1 MSSSTATTST
11 FRASP
16 FPPCHGCMH
25 GTVHPTAIR
34 PQQGPQLTATR
45 CLGKLGHYCDLLKQ
59 PKNISVDFS
68 LCSLR
73 SRRKNKV
80 DVSYGGMGGIVLCR
94 GHFGT
99 SVPTSYGSRSTSGGA
114 RAENLVGN
122 PLAALIGATMPPSRL
137 VPTDLQEWGRGLH
150 TRLLHGPRVRHT
162 LLIGKVHTHHLQYS
176 GMCGEGH

>member
-1 MSSSTATTST
+1 M
-11 FRASP
+11 
-16 FPPCHGCMH
+16 
-25 GTVHPTAIR
+25 
-34 PQQGPQLTATR
+34 
-45 CLGKLGHYCDLLKQ
+45 
-59 PKNISVDFS
+59 DFS

-73 SRRKNKV
+73 RRRKNNV

-99 SVPTSYGSRSTSGGA
+99 SVPASYGSRSTSGGA

-162 LLIGKVHTHHLQYS
+162 LLIGKVHKHHLQYS